1 MFCLSRGFSCKRGS
15 VLVFSLIILSLMLV
29 SALSVA
35 VVSVNERKS
44 SLTGSKSSRSFQVA
58 DSGVEL
64 VLERIYKGSY
74 ATLNALA
81 ASLGTTCNAKGEM
94 IATLNAGADSSY
106 TISFYGS
113 TGKFTSGDCASAT
126 WRTRLT
132 GIRSEGT
139 SGNTVRAVE
148 VAVKAP

>member
-1 MFCLSRGFSCKRGS
+1 MFYSTQHLFCKKGS
-15 VLVFSLIILSLMLV
+15 VLVFSLIILSLMLI

-35 VVSVNERKS
+35 TISVNESKS
-44 SLTGSKSSRSFQVA
+44 ALTGSKSNRSFQVA

-81 ASLGTTCNAKGEM
+81 ASLGTTCNANGEM
-94 IATLNAGADSSY
+94 IATLNAGTDSSY
-106 TISFYGS
+106 TISFYGT